1 MEKIKIIEK
10 TDENYPKSLL
20 ELDDAPKKLYVIG
33 NEKILNNRAIAIV
46 GSRNCSE
53 YGERYATKFA
63 RELSKAGICVISGL
77 AVGIDTAAHK
87 GAKSYKGKTIA
98 VLGGG
103 LNNIYPP
110 ENIGLVNDIIKN
122 GGCVISEH
130 EPDKKPILSEFPKRN
145 RIISGISEGVLV
157 VEALHRSGSSVTA
170 KYAYEQGR
178 KVFCIPSNLGVKTG
192 VGTNILIQKGAL
204 LVMKPNDILEQL
216 NIFINDGKDEED
228 DEDEEINIEDEYK
241 DIYKLLKNK
250 PLNINAIA
258 KSLNKSIVEINQKLG
273 MMEICGYVKCIPG
286 NNYII
291 V

>member
-20 ELDDAPKKLYVIG
+20 ELEDAPKKLYVIG

-130 EPDKKPILSEFPKRN
+130 EPDKKPILSEFP
-145 RIISGISEGVLV
+145 
-157 VEALHRSGSSVTA
+157 LHRSGSSVTA

-204 LVMKPNDILEQL
+204 LVMKANDILEQL

-228 DEDEEINIEDEYK
+228 NEDEEINIEEEYK

-286 NNYII
+286 NDYII